1 MGWARRLRTGCILAD
16 TGKFPALRMESSMC
30 ICRRVYQR
38 QCVARPVNK
47 ALPPLRRR
55 VNWSLREILRGSDG
69 VFTLYYNTPDGAT
82 ELRARSVALTAPAY
96 VVADLVRAAVPNAS
110 DALKSFDYPPVGAV
124 TLAYPLSAI
133 RDDRKAA
140 DGSVPG
146 AHAGVAAAGLQLHG
160 AAC

>member
-1 MGWARRLRTGCILAD
+1 
-16 TGKFPALRMESSMC
+16 MC
-30 ICRRVYQR
+30 M
-38 QCVARPVNK
+38 K
-47 ALPPLRRR
+47 ALLHGKVMKRPLVIYCR

-146 AHAGVAAAGLQLHG
+146 AHLDFAAPPGLQPH
-160 AAC
+160 AACQQKVALPT